1 MNWAGAVY
9 LLITVGLFA
18 IFVAI
23 VVWTYSGK
31 RKKSLELP
39 RERML
44 EPDEPGQSEQAA
56 EAGEAGESAQ
66 AGEKSHKPTSP

>member
-39 RERML
+39 KERML
-44 EPDEPGQSEQAA
+44 EPDEPGKSEQTD
-56 EAGEAGESAQ
+56 EAGESAK
-66 AGEKSHKPTSP
+66 AGEKSHKEETQ